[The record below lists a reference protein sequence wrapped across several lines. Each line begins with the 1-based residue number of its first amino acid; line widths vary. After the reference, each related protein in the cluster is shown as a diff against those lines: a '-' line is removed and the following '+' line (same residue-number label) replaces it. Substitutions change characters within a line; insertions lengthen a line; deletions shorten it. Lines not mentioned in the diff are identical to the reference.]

1 SALRAS
7 EDGLIILPIP
17 GVDRPLAGDVGWQR
31 HLPGAFEKTLDG
43 LLAPKRQRPAAI
55 VVAPFRRGRDTRGQ
69 LEDITNAQPLGIANG
84 GLPPAQVHALVQGH
98 ADTCRA
104 ATAFELRCNHPG
116 VVEYQYVAG
125 AERFW

>member
-1 SALRAS
+1 
-7 EDGLIILPIP
+7 
-17 GVDRPLAGDVGWQR
+17 
-31 HLPGAFEKTLDG
+31 KTLDR
-43 LLAPKRQRPAAI
+43 LLAPERQRPAAV
-55 VVAPFRRGRDTRGQ
+55 VVAPFRRGRDTRRK
-69 LEDITNAQPLGIANG
+69 LEDITSAQPLGIANE

-125 AERFW
+125 AEKFWQVARGDIEKLSIGLNDEHPRCVAR